1 MRKGCKS
8 CLGFM
13 VGVVGVG
20 MSACLLLGALA
31 LGGCAQPGCDPEAR
45 DVTHRCGAPESTS
58 ATATETGTETET
70 DGATETDGGTTG

>member
-1 MRKGCKS
+1 MRQ
-8 CLGFM
+8 GFKPCVGFV

-31 LGGCAQPGCDPEAR
+31 LGGCAQPGCDPGAR
-45 DVTHRCGAPESTS
+45 VTHRCGAPESTS